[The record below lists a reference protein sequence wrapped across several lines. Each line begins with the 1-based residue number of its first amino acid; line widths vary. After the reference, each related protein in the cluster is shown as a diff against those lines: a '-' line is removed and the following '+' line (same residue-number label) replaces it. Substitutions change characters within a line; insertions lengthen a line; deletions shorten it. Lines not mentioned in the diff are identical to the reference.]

1 MGALSFLQRIPGP
14 VGPIKVL
21 SSDTNEFESL
31 LKWLVFRQTIDIDI
45 EDSDDSDDYQDSDSR
60 QEQSSGTRID
70 LLSQT
75 SKALE
80 NLTLDDRIQ
89 QLPDILPL
97 SGDSLV
103 WAGFNGRS
111 NKIADTCYSFWTSG
125 ALQVNVLIIDTS

>member
-1 MGALSFLQRIPGP
+1 VGALSFLQRIPGP

-45 EDSDDSDDYQDSDSR
+45 EDSDDEDDDQDSDSR

-89 QLPDILPL
+89 QLP
-97 SGDSLV
+97 SLV

-125 ALQVNVLIIDTS
+125 ALQVNVLIIDPS